1 MAGKLNSWSVERAHR
16 SGARV
21 LLGDGDGLYL
31 RKQTRDG
38 ASWTLRYRFGG
49 RDRWITLGNY
59 PDMSLAEARIEAR
72 QARMQVDKQ
81 QDPIEL
87 RRAVQAEQRQGISFE
102 QLCADRYR
110 SEIVGRGVKHPDVP
124 RRYLDKYPLPKL
136 GRLTAAEVTPA
147 HFTRLL
153 DDVKHRAPTTANDL
167 LRFARRIFSFGV
179 RRLALSQWRR
189 LIVEAELGKSAVMP
203 TRRGRG

>member
-1 MAGKLNSWSVERAHR
+1 VPTGVH
-16 SGARV
+16 
-21 LLGDGDGLYL
+21 
-31 RKQTRDG
+31 
-38 ASWTLRYRFGG
+38 
-49 RDRWITLGNY
+49 RWITLGNY
-59 PDMSLAEARIEAR
+59 SDISLAEARIEAR

-189 LIVEAELGKSAVMP
+189 LMVEAELGKSAVMP